1 MINKWNQCRV
11 EGAFKNTKSPIGD
24 NNGISSYSYSSG
36 IGRTFNSL
44 RAQKPPPV
52 DNAITGL
59 CSHKNKSTKPT
70 NQPASQSISQSFSF
84 RTRDARPNNTC
95 FRLKPFCIS
104 SQLKIGWGGGKSQKF
119 YWEVLTFQRNL

>member
-1 MINKWNQCRV
+1 MTMINKWNQCRV
-11 EGAFKNTKSPIGD
+11 EGAFKNTKLPIGD
-24 NNGISSYSYSSG
+24 NNSISIGSHSSG
-36 IGRTFNSL
+36 IGRTFINSL

-95 FRLKPFCIS
+95 FRVKPFCIS
-104 SQLKIGWGGGKSQKF
+104 SQLKIGWGEKSQKF
-119 YWEVLTFQRNL
+119 YGEVLTF